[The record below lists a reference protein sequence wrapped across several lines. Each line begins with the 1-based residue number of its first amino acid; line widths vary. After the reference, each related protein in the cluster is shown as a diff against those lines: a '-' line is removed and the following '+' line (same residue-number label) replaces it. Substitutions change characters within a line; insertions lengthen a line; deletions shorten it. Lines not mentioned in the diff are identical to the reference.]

1 MQAQYS
7 TGRPLELKPVG
18 AGGPVGAYCSRVAY
32 AIEHGRLLTW
42 ALEAHA
48 VDHCNLRCVHCC
60 TLSPRLAERF
70 LDPRELERDLA
81 LAARVLR
88 PAIFKLTGGEPLLH
102 PGLTELLDVAR
113 ASGISPQLS
122 LTTNGLLLERQP
134 DALFE
139 RLDRPTTLSL
149 VLLGAAARG
158 RAGTGRGALPR
169 ARPGADGQAHQPL
182 RAHGRAGA
190 PRARAGPSGAR
201 RLLAEGALPHAA
213 RGALLRLHAPPAPP
227 AGPGRARA
235 QPAAGAPRGR
245 GRARGPGGR
254 AAVAPGGLPRAR
266 RAAGLVLVTAWGP
279 RAAWRA
285 PRPGP
290 VAGRPGARPRALL
303 P

>member
-18 AGGPVGAYCSRVAY
+18 AGGPVGAYWPRVAY

-139 RLDRPTTLSL
+139 RLERLTLSL
-149 VLLGAAARG
+149 YSSAPLPEGALERVEARCREHGLVLTVKRISRFARMDAPARLEPEQAHQVHAACWLKVRCHMLRAGRFYACTRPPHLQQALAARG
-158 RAGTGRGALPR
+158 LSLPLARQDGLALE
-169 ARPGADGQAHQPL
+169 GQAAALLSRLADYLERAEPL
-182 RAHGRAGA
+182 ASCSFCLGASGAWEPHAQDRRKAGRAA
-190 PRARAGPSGAR
+190 
-201 RLLAEGALPHAA
+201 
-213 RGALLRLHAPPAPP
+213 GALLP
-227 AGPGRARA
+227 
-235 QPAAGAPRGR
+235 
-245 GRARGPGGR
+245 
-254 AAVAPGGLPRAR
+254 
-266 RAAGLVLVTAWGP
+266 
-279 RAAWRA
+279 
-285 PRPGP
+285 
-290 VAGRPGARPRALL
+290 
-303 P
+303 